1 MKTKTNSKKKATP
14 SKKRSVARKSAMSGY
29 VVLWRHTMDDV
40 PIGLYASED
49 DAMQFAETCSFRRAY
64 KITRDMGIDCSTPIC
79 FGIVPFVNGVA
90 QDFLYVPREDDR

>member
-14 SKKRSVARKSAMSGY
+14 AKKRSVAPKSAMSGF

-49 DAMQFAETCSFRRAY
+49 DAMQVAETCSFKRAY
-64 KITRDMGIDCSTPIC
+64 KIARDMGIDCRTPIC

-90 QDFLYVPREDDR
+90 RDFIYVPRTDDR